1 MTTIKGLNPNWIDF
15 SGAIPQA
22 KTGHI
27 TRQVRDLPYGPAA
40 LQKLDIYLPEQG
52 NGPFPVIVNV
62 HGGGFSHCDKHD
74 FHLYPTFF
82 ALQQGFAV
90 AAVNY
95 RLSPA
100 VRYPEHYFDLLR
112 ALLWLE
118 QNGREQGLDPDN
130 LFLWGTSAGGN
141 LVLQAA
147 CQQGMPLPPDLRPA
161 NALGVR
167 AVAAMCPA
175 IDVRHLGGSAN
186 PLMRLAWGLIALE
199 MNRTTFGSLRISP
212 DAARL
217 SNPTTYIGNGVLP
230 IYLQQGTN
238 DPAIPFA
245 QVEAFAQRLQGILL
259 PEDLVFHP
267 LQGAPHAGASEHF
280 FLEENINPILRFYE
294 KHMRSSGEPQ

>member
-15 SGAIPQA
+15 SGSIPQA

-52 NGPFPVIVNV
+52 SGPFPVIVNV
-62 HGGGFSHCDKHD
+62 HGGGFTRCDKHD

-95 RLSPA
+95 RLSPD
-100 VRYPEHYFDLLR
+100 VRYPEHYFDILR
-112 ALLWLE
+112 ALHWLE
-118 QNGREQGLDPDN
+118 QNGREQCLDPNN

-147 CQQGMPLPPDLRPA
+147 CKQGMPLPPDLRPA
-161 NALGVR
+161 NVIGVR

-175 IDVRHLGGSAN
+175 INLRNLGDTGN
-186 PLMRLAWGLIALE
+186 PFLWLALKLVVAY
-199 MNRTTFGSLRISP
+199 MNQKLFGSLRIPP
-212 DAARL
+212 DAARM
-217 SNPTTYIGNGVLP
+217 SNPATYIGHGVLP
-230 IYLQQGTN
+230 IYLQQGTR

-245 QVEAFAQRLQGILL
+245 QVEAFAQRLQGILP

-294 KHMRSSGEPQ
+294 KHMLPGGRPQ